1 MTGYSVRRNRV
12 GAFWASANAENAK
25 EAVRALR
32 REFGRKFLI
41 TLEGL
46 ITSSATSPVIR
57 ERLLLLWRSV
67 QISIRLSL
75 LISVKGPKDSG
86 FRRLWKKV
94 KPVDKP
100 EEFEGVPF
108 DIDDATSNAPTGPR
122 HSQNVIPEFIPPEE
136 VIRRSFQE
144 CSISMGNA
152 ALLSD
157 ALVACQPERLKSDA
171 FIRVWQASHS
181 VSRDF
186 EHGCRISMQNAD
198 YLRSSSFGRYHGPL
212 RVWSIQG
219 LARSQLLRTGQRPP
233 DEDGP
238 TTEEKLL
245 GELLKANEG
254 LQFVLKQYKDL
265 ERVAVE
271 RRTED
276 TSGIDPRVRHVL
288 ILLR

>member
-12 GAFWASANAENAK
+12 GAFWCDVFFWICMDWFIGLDVGPGSVCDRASANAENAK

-94 KPVDKP
+94 KPADKP
-100 EEFEGVPF
+100 EEGVPF
-108 DIDDATSNAPTGPR
+108 DIDDATSNAPRGPR
-122 HSQNVIPEFIPPEE
+122 HSQNVIPGFIPPEE
-136 VIRRSFQE
+136 VIRRLFQE
-144 CSISMGNA
+144 CSINMGNA
-152 ALLSD
+152 AYYQMLL
-157 ALVACQPERLKSDA
+157 LL
-171 FIRVWQASHS
+171 
-181 VSRDF
+181 DF
-186 EHGCRISMQNAD
+186 HAKC
-198 YLRSSSFGRYHGPL
+198 RSSQELIFWQIPWATAGVEHS
-212 RVWSIQG
+212 RV
-219 LARSQLLRTGQRPP
+219 ARSQLLRTGQRPP

-254 LQFVLKQYKDL
+254 LQFVLKQYEDL

-276 TSGIDPRVRHVL
+276 TSGYGAVDQVIYKALPMK
-288 ILLR
+288 